1 MQIAIRTGD
10 SKLLRLHHCTT
21 CATAAPARLEPS
33 PQPRNSP
40 VKLAVPYAWLSR
52 HCNQRFLQN
61 HQTRQWYWRF
71 GCFDFYMDKS
81 VTESEAELVICH
93 KETSYNIIKDTWVDE
108 GYPTKDKIFIRTKV
122 DEKIYKI
129 YSWNCENKETV
140 KDNIGINVLNPLAK
154 EEPDQSKDLMQQDE
168 DATRKLADNVYNE
181 IVVPEDKILL
191 QKLDIKRSRTS
202 GFEGDEIKQNHAK
215 VASEP
220 EFHSQSEKSKNEIED
235 AVLSSPASESN
246 IDIHDT
252 SSFLQENGSITHRF
266 DHSASGTSGKEESSQ
281 VSDCNCG
288 QTQNADVKSDDY
300 GVTNQV
306 HQRLCEL
313 SFSSIGYSGP
323 LPFSGSISLRSDRSI
338 DSTWSFAFPM

>member
-1 MQIAIRTGD
+1 MFHND
-10 SKLLRLHHCTT
+10 MELVKK
-21 CATAAPARLEPS
+21 S
-33 PQPRNSP
+33 PNSP
-40 VKLAVPYAWLSR
+40 IHDPLEETNSFKESV
-52 HCNQRFLQN
+52 
-61 HQTRQWYWRF
+61 
-71 GCFDFYMDKS
+71 DFYMDKS
-81 VTESEAELVICH
+81 VTECEAELLICH

-154 EEPDQSKDLMQQDE
+154 EEPDQSKDLMQEDE
-168 DATRKLADNVYNE
+168 DATRKLDDNVYKE

-191 QKLDIKRSRTS
+191 QKLDIKRSKTL

-235 AVLSSPASESN
+235 AV
-246 IDIHDT
+246 D
-252 SSFLQENGSITHRF
+252 
-266 DHSASGTSGKEESSQ
+266 KEESSP

-288 QTQNADVKSDDY
+288 QTQNADLKSDDY

-338 DSTWSFAFPM
+338 DSTWSFARPILQPEFNNRGIAGSSGIGGSIFFAVNSERLFPIAI

>member
-1 MQIAIRTGD
+1 
-10 SKLLRLHHCTT
+10 
-21 CATAAPARLEPS
+21 
-33 PQPRNSP
+33 
-40 VKLAVPYAWLSR
+40 
-52 HCNQRFLQN
+52 
-61 HQTRQWYWRF
+61 
-71 GCFDFYMDKS
+71 MDKS
-81 VTESEAELVICH
+81 VTESEAEHVICH

-215 VASEP
+215 VFQHFFFP
-220 EFHSQSEKSKNEIED
+220 HFKNN
-235 AVLSSPASESN
+235 SN
-246 IDIHDT
+246 IF
-252 SSFLQENGSITHRF
+252 SM
-266 DHSASGTSGKEESSQ
+266 
-281 VSDCNCG
+281 CNLH
-288 QTQNADVKSDDY
+288 TIK
-300 GVTNQV
+300 
-306 HQRLCEL
+306 
-313 SFSSIGYSGP
+313 
-323 LPFSGSISLRSDRSI
+323 
-338 DSTWSFAFPM
+338 

>member
-1 MQIAIRTGD
+1 M
-10 SKLLRLHHCTT
+10 
-21 CATAAPARLEPS
+21 
-33 PQPRNSP
+33 
-40 VKLAVPYAWLSR
+40 
-52 HCNQRFLQN
+52 LQ
-61 HQTRQWYWRF
+61 
-71 GCFDFYMDKS
+71 
-81 VTESEAELVICH
+81 
-93 KETSYNIIKDTWVDE
+93 
-108 GYPTKDKIFIRTKV
+108 
-122 DEKIYKI
+122 
-129 YSWNCENKETV
+129 
-140 KDNIGINVLNPLAK
+140 
-154 EEPDQSKDLMQQDE
+154 
-168 DATRKLADNVYNE
+168 
-181 IVVPEDKILL
+181 
-191 QKLDIKRSRTS
+191 
-202 GFEGDEIKQNHAK
+202 

>member
-1 MQIAIRTGD
+1 MFHND
-10 SKLLRLHHCTT
+10 MELVKK
-21 CATAAPARLEPS
+21 S
-33 PQPRNSP
+33 PNSP
-40 VKLAVPYAWLSR
+40 IHDPLEETNSFKESV
-52 HCNQRFLQN
+52 
-61 HQTRQWYWRF
+61 
-71 GCFDFYMDKS
+71 DFYMDKS
-81 VTESEAELVICH
+81 VTECEAELLICH

-154 EEPDQSKDLMQQDE
+154 EEPDQSKDLMQEDE
-168 DATRKLADNVYNE
+168 DATRKLDDNVYKE

-191 QKLDIKRSRTS
+191 QKLDIKRSKTL

-220 EFHSQSEKSKNEIED
+220 EFHSQSEKSKNEIKD

-252 SSFLQENGSITHRF
+252 SNL
-266 DHSASGTSGKEESSQ
+266 
-281 VSDCNCG
+281 
-288 QTQNADVKSDDY
+288 KSDDY

-338 DSTWSFAFPM
+338 DSTWSFARPILQPEFNNRGIAGSSGIGGSIFFAVNSERLFPIAI